1 MKLALSLGVL
11 LHIRKDKLN
20 KKGEAPIFLRI
31 TVNGK
36 RAEIS
41 TKHFVVPEKW
51 NSKAG
56 QVKGTKV
63 EIKALNLFLLG
74 LKSKAYS
81 IYQKLIEEDVTVTS
95 ALIKDLFYGKQKRS
109 KSIFE
114 VFEIHNKKV
123 KERIG
128 IDYSDTT
135 YTRFETTLTHVK
147 NFVKLQYGKD
157 DFSLK
162 ELNYQFI
169 EDLDHYFKT
178 VRKCNHNTS
187 IKYIKNFKK
196 IISLAIK
203 RDWLNKDPFVQF
215 CVKLEETK
223 RVYLSREE
231 LARLE
236 KKEFK
241 IRRLEMIRDFFVFS
255 CYTGYPY
262 SEIKKLAPNDIKTHF
277 DGSQW
282 IITSRTKNDIQS
294 NVPLL
299 AKAEEM
305 IEKYKN
311 HPDSIS
317 RGKLFPIPSN
327 VKFNAYLKEIADVCE
342 IEKNLT
348 THVAR
353 HTFATTVT
361 LSNDISIETVS
372 AMLGHKSIRTTQ
384 IYAKVVEEKVSKEM
398 NKLKDKL
405 NK

>member
-1 MKLALSLGVL
+1 MKLALSLGIL

-20 KKGEAPIFLRI
+20 KRGEAPIFLRI

-51 NSKAG
+51 DSKAG

-63 EIKALNLFLLG
+63 ETKALNRFLFV
-74 LKSKAYS
+74 LKNKAYS
-81 IYQKLIEEDVTVTS
+81 IYQKLMEEDVPVSS
-95 ALIKDLFYGKQKRS
+95 ALIKDLFYGKENGS

-114 VFEIHNKKV
+114 VFEIHNKKL

-128 IDYSDTT
+128 IDYSETT
-135 YTRFETTLTHVK
+135 YTRFETTLNHVK

-157 DFSLK
+157 DFSLE

-187 IKYIKNFKK
+187 IKYIKNLKK
-196 IISLAIK
+196 VISLAVK
-203 RDWLNKDPFVQF
+203 RNWLNKDPFTQF

-231 LARLE
+231 LDRLE
-236 KKEFK
+236 KKIFK
-241 IRRLEMIRDFFVFS
+241 IRRLGMIRDFFVFS

-262 SEIKKLAPNDIKTHF
+262 SEIKKLAPNDIQTHF
-277 DGSQW
+277 DGSKW

-311 HPDSIS
+311 HPDSIN

-353 HTFATTVT
+353 HTFATTIT

-398 NKLKDKL
+398 NKLRDKL

>member
-1 MKLALSLGVL
+1 MSIAISLGVL

-20 KKGEAPIFLRI
+20 KKGEAPIFLRV

-41 TKHFVVPEKW
+41 TKYFVVPEKW
-51 NSKAG
+51 NSEAG
-56 QVKGTKV
+56 QVKGTKP
-63 EIKALNLFLLG
+63 EIKALNRFLLDQ
-74 LKSKAYS
+74 KSKAYS
-81 IYQKLIEEDVTVTS
+81 IYEKMVEENVRVTS
-95 ALIKDLFYGKQKRS
+95 ALIKDRFLGKQKKS
-109 KSIFE
+109 KSLFV
-114 VFEIHNKKV
+114 VFEIHNQTV

-128 IDYSDTT
+128 IDYAETT

-147 NFVKLQYGKD
+147 NFVKFQYGKD
-157 DFSLK
+157 DFFLK

-169 EDLDHYFKT
+169 EDLDHYLKT

-187 IKYIKNFKK
+187 IKYIKNLKK
-196 IISLAIK
+196 VISLAVK
-203 RDWLNKDPFVQF
+203 REWLNKDPFVQF
-215 CVKLEETK
+215 CVKLEDTK

-231 LARLE
+231 LDRLE

-241 IRRLEMIRDFFVFS
+241 MRRLEMIRDFFVFS

-262 SEIKKLAPNDIKTHF
+262 SEIEKLEPHDIQTHF
-277 DGSQW
+277 DGSAW

-299 AKAEEM
+299 PKAEEI
-305 IEKYKN
+305 IEKYKG
-311 HPDSIS
+311 HPESII
-317 RGKLFPIPSN
+317 RGRLFPIPSN
-327 VKFNAYLKEIADVCE
+327 VKYNAYLKEIADLCE